1 MHVTNN
7 QHESSLKNQKVLHPT
22 QADMNRT
29 SSIKMQIF
37 VFVSPLQARFQQKQM
52 QEKEEKLLRLYE
64 NQQQRAFDKVSR
76 GSAGSNSSMS
86 STTTMG
92 GKVRQMFD
100 ERRQKA
106 GIDKSYPLEPLKTT
120 KPNGLNRPGVIAKNL
135 NKGAGNTRTIVKT
148 TVQNSVSQVRNGNTV
163 LSKNSVKHSIYNNN
177 GGEERYQERIFEN
190 NNGSDAFFNSQN
202 DLIAMMNNHNLA
214 ESLDNERLPDFG
226 FDEIDDVPVKGKLA
240 NLGGKLPSQN
250 GFSKKSLDVP
260 LKVEKTESK
269 PYQLSTGKAETKV
282 KFIFIKYQKRK
293 MYPHIQHLMCMYNTE
308 VAIKFHENP
317 RQRECRLIY
326 VKNHY
331 IFTRTCV
338 T

>member
-1 MHVTNN
+1 
-7 QHESSLKNQKVLHPT
+7 
-22 QADMNRT
+22 
-29 SSIKMQIF
+29 
-37 VFVSPLQARFQQKQM
+37 M

-64 NQQQRAFDKVSR
+64 SQQQRAFDKVSR

-120 KPNGLNRPGVIAKNL
+120 KSNGLNRPGVLTKNL

-163 LSKNSVKHSIYNNN
+163 LSKNAVKHSIYNNN
-177 GGEERYQERIFEN
+177 GGEEKYQEHIFEN
-190 NNGSDAFFNSQN
+190 NNGGDAFFNSQN

-214 ESLDNERLPDFG
+214 ESLDNQRLPDFG

-260 LKVEKTESK
+260 LNVEKNESK
-269 PYQLSTGKAETKV
+269 PNQLSTGKAATKV
-282 KFIFIKYQKRK
+282 KF
-293 MYPHIQHLMCMYNTE
+293 MS
-308 VAIKFHENP
+308 
-317 RQRECRLIY
+317 
-326 VKNHY
+326 
-331 IFTRTCV
+331 
-338 T
+338 